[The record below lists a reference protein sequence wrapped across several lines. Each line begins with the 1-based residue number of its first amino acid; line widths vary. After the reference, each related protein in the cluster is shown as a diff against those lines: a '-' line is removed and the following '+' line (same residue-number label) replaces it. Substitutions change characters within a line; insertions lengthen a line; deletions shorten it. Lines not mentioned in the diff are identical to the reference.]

1 MGYHDYS
8 SLIGILF
15 SCKSLSNDKIDGGS
29 GDDSLVGGFGND
41 SLVGGSGNDTI
52 SGDFGNGGILTGIGG
67 TDILTGGS
75 GNDVFDF
82 NFVSESQPGLLRD
95 AIADFV
101 GNGIFAGDQ
110 IDLSTIDANSIKEG
124 NQAFTFIRSRAFSA
138 IGQIRYSGGILQ
150 GSTDGDL
157 SAEFEI
163 RLAGAPQLVASD
175 IIL

>member
-1 MGYHDYS
+1 MPTINGTNQPDTLGIPS
-8 SLIGILF
+8 SILPYII
-15 SCKSLSNDKIDGGS
+15 N
-29 GDDSLVGGFGND
+29 GFDGND
-41 SLVGGSGNDTI
+41 
-52 SGDFGNGGILTGIGG
+52 GILTGVGG
-67 TDILTGGS
+67 TDVLTGGL

-82 NFVSESQPGLLRD
+82 NFVLESQPGLLQD

-101 GNGIFAGDQ
+101 GNGILAGDQ

-124 NQAFTFIRSRAFSA
+124 NQAFTFIGSRAFSA

-163 RLAGAPQLVASD
+163 RLTRAPQLLESD

>member
-1 MGYHDYS
+1 VGNDT
-8 SLIGILF
+8 INGGAG
-15 SCKSLSNDKIDGGS
+15 NDKIDGSS
-29 GDDSLVGGFGND
+29 GDDSLIGGLGND

-52 SGDFGNGGILTGIGG
+52 SGDFGNGGILIGVGG
-67 TDILTGGS
+67 TDILTGGL

-82 NFVSESQPGLLRD
+82 NFVSESQPGLLQD

-101 GNGIFAGDQ
+101 GNGILAGDQ
-110 IDLSTIDANSIKEG
+110 IDLSTIDANSTKEG
-124 NQAFTFIRSRAFSA
+124 NQAFTFIGSRAFSA

-150 GSTDGDL
+150 GSTDGEL

-163 RLAGAPQLVASD
+163 RLTRAPQLVESD